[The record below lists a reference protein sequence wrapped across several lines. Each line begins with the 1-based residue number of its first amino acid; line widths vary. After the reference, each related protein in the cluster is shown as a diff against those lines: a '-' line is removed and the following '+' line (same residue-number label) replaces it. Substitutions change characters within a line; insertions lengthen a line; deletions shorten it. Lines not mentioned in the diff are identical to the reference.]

1 MAHIIVY
8 SQLKIWPPTLE
19 KLGGG
24 GGGFSSLASQPP

>member
-8 SQLKIWPPTLE
+8 SQLKILAPTLV

-24 GGGFSSLASQPP
+24 GGGRGG